1 MDVIHHFPQ
10 RHHGG
15 KPVRPL
21 GLPKA
26 VFADRIAEM
35 SRRAVSAEATV
46 STMLECGLTE
56 EEAADRIDEMRR
68 AIFDGELPG
77 DALIR
82 RDLDPASPIR

>member
-15 KPVRPL
+15 KAVRPL

-35 SRRAVSAEATV
+35 SRRAVAAEAFV
-46 STMLECGLTE
+46 AKLVDGGLTE
-56 EEAADRIDEMRR
+56 EEAADHIDEQKR